1 MRSLILLILIQKLT
15 LSIVILLIVS
25 KQYKFIIDN
34 LNHMNSEQFNI
45 LVNKL
50 EKLQK
55 EREKEDDHPDH
66 PLPH

>member
-25 KQYKFIIDN
+25 KQYKFTIDN
-34 LNHMNSEQFNI
+34 LNQMNSEQFNI